1 MLSSDGSIYNAAN
14 NILARMTMCTKILLK
29 FAISDGQKYWNKN
42 FFQSSEINSAN
53 ERYNI
58 VERFYETTQLE
69 K

>member
-1 MLSSDGSIYNAAN
+1 MRQNPAQIRHFGWSK
-14 NILARMTMCTKILLK
+14 NIG
-29 FAISDGQKYWNKN
+29 ISNKN